1 MLYFHNFGDFFCKFI
16 GRILALGLFL
26 STSLVI
32 ASSSSSVQELDSNL
46 YKGSDLSYTNLEE
59 LGLPDGYTFDGLNA
73 LDPQEFWFPIPQ
85 SIKVK
90 KGDVWLHYL
99 ASSTLTDK
107 SLIRID
113 VNGQPRTSKAVS
125 LNGRDTW
132 IRVPLKEKDF
142 TTSEH
147 LKLTIR
153 PSLLGEGNRC
163 FGELLPANFLHILPD
178 TAITVQLPQR
188 ANSIARAWELLG
200 KQVSISIPQE
210 MTTAQYN
217 NALQLTMNLL
227 EQGKKVRFVQFPV
240 WADIMLVNKIEMQDL
255 LNDTYHSTL
264 ELQKIYGNT
273 REYLKKEQNIN
284 YLNLPDRSAIILSE
298 PFEDLPATL
307 TSWQWPRI
315 AKQTGYRVYTADADG
330 DKTHIQE
337 QKLIPLKNLG
347 LDMATRFATPKV
359 DWQMVI
365 TPEQLPA
372 NSQLERLQMSVTSAP
387 SNATLP
393 PLFYVYL
400 NNVLQQA
407 VRLNNDGLP
416 TKFTVM
422 LGKSEQ
428 NVSQNHL
435 RFVTQRSTESGD
447 CSGSLNTFPVQI
459 NPDSALIID
468 SHIAEIEKFV
478 ELPSYFSDGF
488 DIFLPESILR
498 QPAMESLN
506 FLGNLLLNNNYPYD
520 HKRLHFYS
528 NQQELNFD
536 KPFILF
542 GDTDLELDNV
552 PVELSKGRIQVKDY
566 NDKLLLD
573 LEDVGNITI
582 FQITRSSDN
591 YGLWIIPPKERSLP
605 IGSPILLV
613 NDDVGFADSSGML
626 MTLNSKQRKISAID
640 YPEYRGWFDVF
651 DAYRYWL
658 MGLGWL
664 LITLLVVHLYNKAA
678 AHKRH
683 EKSGDA

>member
-113 VNGQPRTSKAVS
+113 VNGQPRITKAVS

-315 AKQTGYRVYTADADG
+315 AKQTG
-330 DKTHIQE
+330 
-337 QKLIPLKNLG
+337 
-347 LDMATRFATPKV
+347 
-359 DWQMVI
+359 
-365 TPEQLPA
+365 
-372 NSQLERLQMSVTSAP
+372 
-387 SNATLP
+387 
-393 PLFYVYL
+393 
-400 NNVLQQA
+400 
-407 VRLNNDGLP
+407 
-416 TKFTVM
+416 
-422 LGKSEQ
+422 
-428 NVSQNHL
+428 
-435 RFVTQRSTESGD
+435 
-447 CSGSLNTFPVQI
+447 
-459 NPDSALIID
+459 
-468 SHIAEIEKFV
+468 
-478 ELPSYFSDGF
+478 
-488 DIFLPESILR
+488 
-498 QPAMESLN
+498 
-506 FLGNLLLNNNYPYD
+506 
-520 HKRLHFYS
+520 
-528 NQQELNFD
+528 
-536 KPFILF
+536 
-542 GDTDLELDNV
+542 
-552 PVELSKGRIQVKDY
+552 
-566 NDKLLLD
+566 
-573 LEDVGNITI
+573 
-582 FQITRSSDN
+582 
-591 YGLWIIPPKERSLP
+591 
-605 IGSPILLV
+605 
-613 NDDVGFADSSGML
+613 
-626 MTLNSKQRKISAID
+626 
-640 YPEYRGWFDVF
+640 
-651 DAYRYWL
+651 
-658 MGLGWL
+658 
-664 LITLLVVHLYNKAA
+664 
-678 AHKRH
+678 
-683 EKSGDA
+683 